1 MTEKGVIMKSLSKT
15 NVQLKLL
22 QLYTT
27 GLPEKDIIERR
38 AALANFYAEKSIQ
51 LANKVWNE
59 KGFGSKDMDAWLNE
73 KS

>member
-1 MTEKGVIMKSLSKT
+1 MKSLSKT

-27 GLPEKDIIERR
+27 GLLEKNIIERR
-38 AALANFYAEKSIQ
+38 AVLANFYAEKSIQ
-51 LANKVWNE
+51 LASKVWDR

-73 KS
+73 ES